1 MYNKLLQNCFDVRLK
16 RPKINEKEAG
26 DGLFFYKKTVT
37 KLLKQTW
44 VLFSTKDG
52 KGFKPFNG
60 GLKIISV

>member
-1 MYNKLLQNCFDVRLK
+1 MAYFL
-16 RPKINEKEAG
+16 
-26 DGLFFYKKTVT
+26 KKTVT